1 MEMKKI
7 FIMVSVAVLTLASC
21 GTLTL
26 EQSKVLNNADL
37 ASYKTFMIEPA
48 DGSAIPSYLS
58 MDDVNN
64 IYNSISKQLYQRG
77 YVSVSTNPDM
87 IVYVAM
93 SVKQVIKT
101 KDLVPPGSGFGYRY
115 FSPRAAYLDSYYSDA
130 QIISGISKEGVLMV
144 DMVDTRKKMHIFCA
158 EVSSLAEDSGI
169 NVKDLSNLDQATGL
183 LFSKYPVPPK
193 MK

>member
-48 DGSAIPSYLS
+48 DGSTIPSYLS
-58 MDDVNN
+58 MNDVRN
-64 IYNSISKQLYQRG
+64 IYRSISGQLYKRG
-77 YVSVSTNPDM
+77 YKYVSTNPDM
-87 IVYVAM
+87 VVYVAM

-101 KDLVPPGSGFGYRY
+101 KDLIPPGSGFGYRY
-115 FSPRAAYLDSYYSDA
+115 FSPRAAYLDSYYSNA

-144 DMVDTRKKMHIFCA
+144 DIVDARKNIHVFCA
-158 EVSSLAEDSGI
+158 EVSSLAEDSGV
-169 NVKDLSNLDQATGL
+169 NVKDLSKLDQATEV
-183 LFSKYPVPPK
+183 LFSRYPVLPK
-193 MK
+193 GN